1 MRLDREDSELQS
13 LAALE
18 AAYRK
23 KAVWKSNESVA
34 TLRQWCSSAILRAKQ
49 REGHAAGL
57 NCRLRATSGNPLGFY
72 DPYHLFHNMAIGL
85 IFGPRGEGYQ
95 GGCLNI
101 NILRQAAELTGCP
114 LLSRIANQT
123 VDKHSHMSTYYF
135 LTHSGLHFALRAM
148 ASRAAGK
155 ADEAD
160 RESRRQEAG
169 AFRAEHDACLLDAV
183 VLENLGGAAQAWL
196 SPHLTQE
203 WRTKVL
209 ETTRIFVHRLFG
221 RNLYDTASLCT
232 SERSW
237 CVTVNQLLDLFSN
250 AEARLQ
256 WLASLPAQAR
266 GSAKET
272 AQTTRFIESHF
283 SRLFSNVGSGNKP
296 TQHEIQGKVLKLDAL
311 IGLMRDEDKGFEI
324 QESRR
329 KRKFV
334 EAGDGD
340 WNDGCPKKRMMFE
353 ADVEKRVWPYTE
365 NRASTRTHNQRAGN
379 VG

>member
-1 MRLDREDSELQS
+1 M
-13 LAALE
+13 LE
-18 AAYRK
+18 YQH
-23 KAVWKSNESVA
+23 S
-34 TLRQWCSSAILRAKQ
+34 Q
-49 REGHAAGL
+49 AG
-57 NCRLRATSGNPLGFY
+57 
-72 DPYHLFHNMAIGL
+72 
-85 IFGPRGEGYQ
+85 
-95 GGCLNI
+95 
-101 NILRQAAELTGCP
+101 AAELTGCP
-114 LLSRIANQT
+114 LLGRIANQT
-123 VDKHSHMSTYYF
+123 VDEYSHMSTFFF
-135 LTHSGLHFALRAM
+135 LAHSVLHFAFRTM
-148 ASRAAGK
+148 ASSAAGK

-272 AQTTRFIESHF
+272 AQTTRFIGGHF
-283 SRLFSNVGSGNKP
+283 GGLFSHVGSENMP
-296 TQHEIQGKVLKLDAL
+296 TQHEIQGKLLKLDAL
-311 IGLMRDEDKGFEI
+311 IGLLRDEDKSFEI

-329 KRKFV
+329 ERKFL
-334 EAGDGD
+334 EAGDWVQWRLLKETD
-340 WNDGCPKKRMMFE
+340 D
-353 ADVEKRVWPYTE
+353 A
-365 NRASTRTHNQRAGN
+365 
-379 VG
+379 

>member
-1 MRLDREDSELQS
+1 M
-13 LAALE
+13 
-18 AAYRK
+18 
-23 KAVWKSNESVA
+23 
-34 TLRQWCSSAILRAKQ
+34 
-49 REGHAAGL
+49 
-57 NCRLRATSGNPLGFY
+57 
-72 DPYHLFHNMAIGL
+72 
-85 IFGPRGEGYQ
+85 
-95 GGCLNI
+95 
-101 NILRQAAELTGCP
+101 
-114 LLSRIANQT
+114 
-123 VDKHSHMSTYYF
+123 
-135 LTHSGLHFALRAM
+135 
-148 ASRAAGK
+148 
-155 ADEAD
+155 
-160 RESRRQEAG
+160 
-169 AFRAEHDACLLDAV
+169 
-183 VLENLGGAAQAWL
+183 
-196 SPHLTQE
+196 
-203 WRTKVL
+203 
-209 ETTRIFVHRLFG
+209 HRLFG
-221 RNLYDTASLCT
+221 RSLYDTASLCT

-237 CVTVNQLLDLFSN
+237 CVTVNQLLDLLSN

-311 IGLMRDEDKGFEI
+311 IGLMRDEDRGFEI

-334 EAGDGD
+334 EASDGG
-340 WNDGCPKKRMMFE
+340 WNDGCSKKRMMFE